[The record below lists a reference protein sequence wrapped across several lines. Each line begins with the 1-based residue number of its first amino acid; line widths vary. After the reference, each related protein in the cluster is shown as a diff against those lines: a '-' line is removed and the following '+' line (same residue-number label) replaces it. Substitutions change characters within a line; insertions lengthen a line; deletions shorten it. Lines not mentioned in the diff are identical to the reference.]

1 MQVYRNGLNYPPIG
15 ICAGFYIEFVDL
27 KPQKMEGKFH
37 FSLFSCNFSKISLF
51 LLETL
56 ASFSILSLIKDIFNL
71 NLYEYTNTKYRFQSI
86 QNMTTNYPTILQINL
101 VTISII
107 KWVIGNIWTKL
118 SMELNKIFLHLRF
131 LSANLVNID
140 VRETSNFIQEFQEM
154 HEILSS
160 LNFFISIFSET
171 FLTKKKEIL
180 TIFCNKKTLRKR
192 NKRTNNDNW
201 WTFRPKNWAR
211 A

>member
-56 ASFSILSLIKDIFNL
+56 ASFSILSLIKGIFNL

-86 QNMTTNYPTILQINL
+86 QNMTTNYPTILQINH

-118 SMELNKIFLHLRF
+118 SMELNKIFLQLRF

-140 VRETSNFIQEFQEM
+140 VRETSNLHSRVPGNAWNSFVIKFFYF
-154 HEILSS
+154 
-160 LNFFISIFSET
+160 NFLRNVFD
-171 FLTKKKEIL
+171 KKK
-180 TIFCNKKTLRKR
+180 R
-192 NKRTNNDNW
+192 NFND
-201 WTFRPKNWAR
+201 FL
-211 A
+211 